1 MGYGKCREEN
11 NIKNR
16 WNRKIEKESEIM
28 AIWNVPGLLKYWEN
42 ELSILCI

>member
-1 MGYGKCREEN
+1 MGYGKCREEK

-16 WNRKIEKESEIM
+16 WNRKIEESEIM

-42 ELSILCI
+42 ELSILSI